1 MEIRTAI
8 PVKSKRRAT
17 EKLPRKRRTQEE
29 RSETN
34 SAAQLIDA
42 AVSCL
47 SELGYIEATVGVV
60 AARAGVS
67 RGAVQHHFG
76 SRAEL
81 MTAVVDDLGL
91 ALSRTKDVPTDLA
104 IGDRVSQSIN
114 QTWQLLRSPH
124 FKAVVQ
130 IWLAMQA
137 EKKVF
142 GAVKTKVTL
151 IENEL
156 DRQWLALFNDVKL
169 PTRQI
174 KVRSTLSLVTLRG
187 LSLRNTYRQEQS
199 ANSDEI
205 ETLKAMVTTALS
217 QQLIGTAGKPERTIC
232 ARRTA

>member
-1 MEIRTAI
+1 MRG
-8 PVKSKRRAT
+8 
-17 EKLPRKRRTQEE
+17 
-29 RSETN
+29 
-34 SAAQLIDA
+34 QLIAA

-60 AARAGVS
+60 ATRAGVS

-81 MTAVVDDLGL
+81 LIAVVDDLGL
-91 ALSRTKDVPTDLA
+91 ALSRTKEIPSNLP
-104 IGDRVSQSIN
+104 IGKRVSQSID

-137 EKKVF
+137 DKKIF
-142 GAVKTKVTL
+142 GAVRTKVTL
-151 IENEL
+151 IEDEL
-156 DRQWLALFNDVKL
+156 DKKWLALFRDVKL

-174 KVRSTLSLVTLRG
+174 AMVRHVVLATLRG
-187 LSLRNTYRQEQS
+187 LSLRNTYRREQS

-205 ETLKAMVTTALS
+205 ETLKAMVVAALS
-217 QQLIGTAGKPERTIC
+217 PRS
-232 ARRTA
+232 